1 MDTLKE
7 AFIINDLFHIYSTT
21 SYHMHDYTS
30 PTLKVKCASSARM
43 VTPELR
49 SA

>member
-7 AFIINDLFHIYSTT
+7 AFIINDLFHIFHIYSTT

-30 PTLKVKCASSARM
+30 PTLKVKG
-43 VTPELR
+43 
-49 SA
+49 